1 MRKRMEEPV
10 LKSWDEADAALK
22 EIAEAENQI
31 AILESSLNIASNAL
45 KEEFKAKSE
54 PYKAEIKKY
63 EAMVKEFVTEHKA
76 DLKGKSRELTF
87 GKVGF
92 RLSTK
97 VVLPKKLDRLIA
109 ALRRYEM
116 DDCIQVE
123 EKVNKDV
130 LRTYGEKEIIAVGAS
145 LKKEDTF
152 WYETKKDDSISR
164 EAVS

>member
-1 MRKRMEEPV
+1 MEEPV
-10 LKSWDEADAALK
+10 LKTWDEVDAALK

-31 AILESSLNIASNAL
+31 AILESSLNITVNTL

-54 PYKAEIKKY
+54 PYKSEIKKY
-63 EAMVKEFVTEHKA
+63 EAMVKEYVTEHKT
-76 DLKGKSRELTF
+76 DLRGKSRELTF

-97 VVLPKKLDRLIA
+97 VALPKKLDRLIA
-109 ALRRYEM
+109 ALRRNGM

-130 LRTYGEKEIIAVGAS
+130 LKTYDEKEIIAVGAA

-152 WYETKKDDSISR
+152 WYETTKDESISR

>member
-1 MRKRMEEPV
+1 MEESV
-10 LKSWDEADAALK
+10 LKTWDEVDTALK

-31 AILESSLNIASNAL
+31 AILESSLNITVNTL
-45 KEEFKAKSE
+45 KEEFKEKSE
-54 PYKAEIKKY
+54 PYRSEIKKY
-63 EAMVKEFVTEHKA
+63 EAMVKEFVTDHKT

-97 VVLPKKLDRLIA
+97 VVLPKKLDRLIK
-109 ALRRYEM
+109 ALRRNGM
-116 DDCIQVE
+116 DDCIQTE
-123 EKVNKDV
+123 EKVNKDI
-130 LRTYGEKEIIAVGAS
+130 LKAYDEKEIIAVGAS

-152 WYETKKDDSISR
+152 WYETNKDESISR

>member
-10 LKSWDEADAALK
+10 LKTWDEVDAALK

-31 AILESSLNIASNAL
+31 AILESSQNIAINAL
-45 KEEFKAKSE
+45 KEEFKSKSE

-63 EAMVKEFVTEHKA
+63 EAMVKEYVTEHKT

-97 VVLPKKLDRLIA
+97 VMLPKKLDRLITL
-109 ALRRYEM
+109 LRKNGM
-116 DDCIQVE
+116 ADCIQVE

-130 LRTYGEKEIIAVGAS
+130 LKTYEEKEIIAVGAT

-152 WYETKKDDSISR
+152 WYETKKDDSLSKDV
-164 EAVS
+164 AV